1 MNFNLDEFISNRITK
16 RNFSLFKSDL
26 DLNADKIKDRVCAKS
41 VLVIGGAGTIGL
53 NFIKA
58 LLIFHPAKL
67 VVVDK
72 NENALTELTRDLRSS
87 YDIVVPKE
95 YKTYPIDFGDSS
107 FYQLIT
113 NIGPF
118 DIVANFAAH
127 KHVRSEKD
135 NFSTIEILKNNIL
148 NNIKLVNFLNQFP
161 PSHFFCVSTD
171 KASNP
176 VNIMGASKRIM
187 ELVIFNN
194 FNSFPVTSARFA
206 NVAFSNGSLLD
217 GFINRILNRQ
227 PISAPNDVKRYFVS
241 PKESGELCLLACVLG
256 KSNQIFYPKLEIK
269 SMLTFSE
276 ICDDFLKYLGYTPY
290 HSSSENQAKLLSSNL
305 FKPDKYPVYYF
316 KSNTTGE
323 KLYEEFYTENEKVN
337 EDLYNSVGVIDVSQI
352 TSKNEINE
360 LFEQLNKLISHTP
373 DKNEIILLIK
383 KYINNF
389 SHVEKNKNLDE
400 KM

>member
-1 MNFNLDEFISNRITK
+1 M
-16 RNFSLFKSDL
+16 
-26 DLNADKIKDRVCAKS
+26 
-41 VLVIGGAGTIGL
+41 LVIGGAGTIGL

-72 NENALTELTRDLRSS
+72 NENALTELTRDIRSS
-87 YDIVVPKE
+87 YDTVVPKE
-95 YKTYPIDFGDSS
+95 YKTYPIDFGDTS
-107 FYQLIT
+107 FYKLIT

-148 NNIKLVNFLNQFP
+148 NNINLVNFLNQFP

-217 GFINRILNRQ
+217 GFINRILKRQ
-227 PISAPNDVKRYFVS
+227 PISAPNDKRYFVS
-241 PKESGELCLLACVLG
+241 PKESGELCLLACILG
-256 KSNQIFYPKLEIK
+256 KSNQIFYPKLEFK
-269 SMLTFSE
+269 SILTFSE
-276 ICDDFLKYLGYTPY
+276 ISDNFLKHLGYTPY
-290 HSSSENQAKLLSSNL
+290 HSSSE
-305 FKPDKYPVYYF
+305 
-316 KSNTTGE
+316 
-323 KLYEEFYTENEKVN
+323 
-337 EDLYNSVGVIDVSQI
+337 
-352 TSKNEINE
+352 
-360 LFEQLNKLISHTP
+360 IS
-373 DKNEIILLIK
+373 
-383 KYINNF
+383 
-389 SHVEKNKNLDE
+389 
-400 KM
+400 